1 MRNDQSS
8 AAPDAGTTPG
18 AGSVPRIRRSRNRIR
33 HPKFRIGEHVRFAD
47 GHLTGTGVVDAAT
60 NDWSILWV
68 WADGG
73 NGRKML
79 LQGRGTQIESVQATA
94 ADGVPEP
101 A

>member
-1 MRNDQSS
+1 MMRNDQG
-8 AAPDAGTTPG
+8 APTAEGGATPG
-18 AGSVPRIRRSRNRIR
+18 TGSVSRVRRSRNRIR

-47 GHLTGTGVVDAAT
+47 GHLTGTGVVDDAT

-79 LQGRGTQIESVQATA
+79 LQGRGTQVESV
-94 ADGVPEP
+94 P
-101 A
+101 AVN